1 MKNRIFHIFS
11 AFLILSIFL
20 TACSGTAVQAEVKTP
35 LRVGW
40 ILWPGFYPLVIAEQK
55 GFFEERGLEVELLL
69 YETASAE
76 TAALASGMVDGGI
89 AVLNDVLLDSIAQNA
104 KVVLITDNSDGGDQI
119 VATTDITSTES
130 IQFKNV
136 GAKRGTFGE
145 FFLREMLNQ
154 KGIQPSDVT
163 FVNVDPENV
172 ADAMPEYI
180 SLGHTYEPFTSE
192 ALAKGYQVIFSSAE
206 TPGLIVDTIAFR
218 RSVIDERPEDVRAFI
233 GAWFEA
239 VQYWKDHPE
248 ESNALIAEATGQ
260 PVESISLE
268 GVKLF
273 DRTDN
278 LNAFKPGTDTTSV
291 YFTARKA
298 LKFLV
303 DSGFVAEPA
312 DINDVLDDSFL
323 K

>member
-1 MKNRIFHIFS
+1 MKNRLFHIFS
-11 AFLILSIFL
+11 AFMILSIFL
-20 TACSGTAVQAEVKTP
+20 AACSGPAAQAEVKIP

-40 ILWPGFYPLVIAEQK
+40 ILWPGFYPLVIAEEK
-55 GFFEERGLEVELLL
+55 GFFEERGLDVELLL
-69 YETASAE
+69 YDTSAAE
-76 TAALASGMVDGGI
+76 TAALASGMIDGGI
-89 AVLNDVLLDSIAQNA
+89 VVLNDALLDNIAQNA

-119 VATTDITSTES
+119 VATSDITSAES

-136 GAKRGTFGE
+136 GAKRGSFGE
-145 FFLREMLNQ
+145 FFLREMLSQ
-154 KGIQPSDVT
+154 RGIQPSDVT
-163 FVNVDPENV
+163 FVNVEPENV

-192 ALAKGYQVIFSSAE
+192 ALAKGYKVIFSSAD
-206 TPGLIVDTIAFR
+206 TPGLIVDMIAFR
-218 RSVIDERPEDVRAFI
+218 RTVIEERPEDVRAFVD
-233 GAWFEA
+233 AWFEA
-239 VQYWKDHPE
+239 VQYWEEHPE

-273 DRTDN
+273 DRADN
-278 LNAFKPGTDTTSV
+278 LNAFKPGTDTTSI

-298 LKFLV
+298 LKYLV

>member
-1 MKNRIFHIFS
+1 MKNRLFHIFS
-11 AFLILSIFL
+11 TFTILSIFL
-20 TACSGTAVQAEVKTP
+20 AACSGPAAQAEVKIP

-40 ILWPGFYPLVIAEQK
+40 ILWPGFYPLVIAEEK
-55 GFFEERGLEVELLL
+55 GFFEERGLDVELLL
-69 YETASAE
+69 YDTSAEE

-89 AVLNDVLLDSIAQNA
+89 VVLNDALLDKIAHNA

-119 VATTDITSTES
+119 VATSDITSAES

-136 GAKRGTFGE
+136 GARRGSFGE
-145 FFLREMLNQ
+145 FFLREMLSQ
-154 KGIQPSDVT
+154 RGIQPSDVT
-163 FVNVDPENV
+163 FVNVEPENV

-192 ALAKGYQVIFSSAE
+192 ALAKGYKVIFSSAD
-206 TPGLIVDTIAFR
+206 TPGLIVDMIAFR
-218 RSVIDERPEDVRAFI
+218 RTVIEERPEDVRAFVD
-233 GAWFEA
+233 AWFEA
-239 VQYWKDHPE
+239 VQYWEEHPE
-248 ESNALIAEATGQ
+248 ESNALIAKATGQ

-273 DRTDN
+273 DRADN
-278 LNAFKPGTDTTSV
+278 LNAFKPGTDTTSI

-298 LKFLV
+298 LKYLV

>member
-1 MKNRIFHIFS
+1 MKNKLFSIFS
-11 AFLILSIFL
+11 AFMILSMFL
-20 TACSGTAVQAEVKTP
+20 ASCAGVQSQAEVKAP

-55 GFFEERGLEVELLL
+55 GFFEEQGVEVELLF
-69 YETASAE
+69 YETATEE

-89 AVLNDVLLDSIAQNA
+89 VLLNDALLDSIAQNA

-119 VATTDITSTES
+119 VATADITSAES
-130 IQFKNV
+130 ILHKNI

-145 FFLREMLNQ
+145 FFVREMLDQ
-154 KGIQPSDVT
+154 KGIQPSEVN
-163 FVNVDPENV
+163 FVNVQPESV
-172 ADAMPEYI
+172 AAAMPDFI
-180 SLGHTYEPFTSE
+180 SLGHTYEPFTSD
-192 ALAKGYQVIFSSAE
+192 ALAKGYKVIFSSAD

-218 RSVIDERPEDVRAFI
+218 RNIIDERPEDVKAFVR
-233 GAWFEA
+233 AWFEA

-248 ESNALIAEATGQ
+248 ESNALIAASTGQ
-260 PVESISLE
+260 PVEAISLE

-273 DRTDN
+273 DLAAN

-291 YFTARKA
+291 YYTARKA
-298 LKFLV
+298 SRFLV
-303 DSGFVAEPA
+303 DSGLVAEPA